1 MSLFQCDKCGCVEN
15 TALSNWAWNKYEE
28 KNPEEL
34 CSECD
39 PSINKWHNQF
49 PKLYLE
55 LGKWKT
61 DKEGNLE
68 HIESHRKDYWNCSI
82 NQHNQTAD

>member
-15 TALSNWAWNKYEE
+15 TALSNWAWNKYEK

-55 LGKWKT
+55 LK
-61 DKEGNLE
+61 
-68 HIESHRKDYWNCSI
+68 
-82 NQHNQTAD
+82 